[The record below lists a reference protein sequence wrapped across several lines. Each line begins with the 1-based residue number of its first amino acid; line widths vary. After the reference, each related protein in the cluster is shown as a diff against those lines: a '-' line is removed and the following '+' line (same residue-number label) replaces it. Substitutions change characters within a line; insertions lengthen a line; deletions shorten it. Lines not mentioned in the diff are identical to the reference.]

1 MSKPIQKLKSGSVSV
16 AVWKNDNDKLSF
28 TFQHSYKI
36 KETQE
41 WKNTDFIPEYAMPN
55 LLAVIMAVTNKAVL
69 KPYVPKPSPTYT
81 QEPTIPQASPQPTT
95 YVNKPV
101 DNDPNDPNGLPF

>member
-36 KETQE
+36 KDTGE

-55 LLAVIMAVTNKAVL
+55 LLAIIMAVTNKAVL
-69 KPYVPKPSPTYT
+69 KPYVPKPSATYQ
-81 QEPTIPQASPQPTT
+81 QEPTIPSATNPTRSA
-95 YVNKPV
+95 VNTKPV
-101 DNDPNDPNGLPF
+101 SDDSDSLPF